1 LIDNIIEEDLQ
12 KLDNDTPNGLEGRR
26 ILVTGGAGFIGSWI
40 ADCLIRK
47 KAIVT
52 VLDDFSTG
60 QSGNLD
66 HLLDGPHFK
75 VLKIKAEDLERGNET
90 YHYILHLA
98 GRPAPD
104 DFQKHPVETALPSSL
119 GSYRVLELARK
130 CDATAFFA
138 SSSEVYGQ
146 ADVIPTPE
154 TYFGSLNIL
163 SPRACYDESKRLG
176 EAFFLAYHRA
186 YGLDVKIARIFNTY
200 GPRLRSDGLYARA
213 VSRFIAQSLA
223 GDDVTVYGDGSQ
235 MRSFC
240 YVTDTVAAILKMV
253 NLKGLNTP
261 LNIGNP
267 VEVTILEVAQKIIQ
281 LTTSKSRIVF
291 GPLAPDDPKRRCPD
305 ISAASSFLAWNPK
318 VSLDRGLELTVQWFK
333 AYRAAKGVS

>member
-1 LIDNIIEEDLQ
+1 MIDSIIEEDLQ
-12 KLDNDTPNGLEGRR
+12 KLDNDIPNGFEGRR

-47 KAIVT
+47 KAIVA

-60 QSGNLD
+60 QSGNVD
-66 HLLDGPHFK
+66 HMLGHSHFK
-75 VLKIKAEDLERGNET
+75 VLKCKVEDLEKGNEA

-104 DFQKHPVETALPSSL
+104 DFQKHPVETALPSFL

-130 CDATAFFA
+130 CDASAFFA

-154 TYFGSLNIL
+154 TYFGSVNVLG
-163 SPRACYDESKRLG
+163 PRACYDESKRLG
-176 EAFFLAYHRA
+176 EALFMAYHRE

-240 YVTDTVAAILKMV
+240 YVTDTVAAILKMLNV
-253 NLKGLNTP
+253 RGLNTP

-267 VEVTILEVAQKIIQ
+267 IEVSILEIAKKIIQ
-281 LTTSKSRIVF
+281 LTSSDSKIVF
-291 GPLAPDDPKRRCPD
+291 GQLPPDDPRRRCPD
-305 ISAASSFLAWNPK
+305 ITAASSRLAWKPS
-318 VSLDRGLELTVQWFK
+318 VSLDRGMERTVLWFRTNYASK
-333 AYRAAKGVS
+333 H